1 MSNTGLFQLPK
12 CEAMLLLFVTFDE
25 ESLGLGSLVGQM
37 KQFEESTLGSCDL
50 FYAIFDIL

>member
-1 MSNTGLFQLPK
+1 MSNTSLFQLPK

-50 FYAIFDIL
+50 FFAIFDIL